1 MKFDISEYHGR
12 YAMHCST
19 REDAETFLN
28 FLQNIGKRWCDGTK
42 YSHTN
47 YESYEERTA
56 YAFNEGK
63 FGTDSWYKEHSYTVL
78 EFEDFDW
85 DDDFTPLSN
94 RDLKRIDNF
103 FSQFV
108 IK

>member
-1 MKFDISEYHGR
+1 MKFDISEYPGQ

-19 REDAETFLN
+19 REDAEIFLS
-28 FLQNIGKRWCDGTK
+28 FLQSLGKRWCDGAS
-42 YSHTN
+42 YSNTN
-47 YESYEERTA
+47 FGNYEERTA
-56 YAFNEGK
+56 YSFNEGK
-63 FGTDSWYKEHSYTVL
+63 FGTDLWYKDHNFTVL

-85 DDDFTPLSN
+85 DDFTPLSN